1 MLNEK
6 KKIVNLQILDEVV
19 SLMTAGKDEET
30 VRCAVK
36 KLNDRANDIKE
47 KNPSLGTSSLLAYLA
62 IEEYIENMDKNRTKT
77 YGFFKRTVKSISEKM
92 NSLFIDE

>member
-1 MLNEK
+1 MLDE
-6 KKIVNLQILDEVV
+6 KKIVNLQIMDEVV
-19 SLMTAGKDEET
+19 SLMITDKYEET
-30 VRCAVK
+30 VRCAAK

-62 IEEYIENMDKNRTKT
+62 IEEYIENMNKNRNKT
-77 YGFFKRTVKSISEKM
+77 DGFFKRIVKSISEKM

>member
-6 KKIVNLQILDEVV
+6 KKIVNLQMLDEVV
-19 SLMTAGKDEET
+19 SLMIAGKDEET

-62 IEEYIENMDKNRTKT
+62 IEEYIENLNKDRNKMD
-77 YGFFKRTVKSISEKM
+77 GFFKRTVKSISEKM